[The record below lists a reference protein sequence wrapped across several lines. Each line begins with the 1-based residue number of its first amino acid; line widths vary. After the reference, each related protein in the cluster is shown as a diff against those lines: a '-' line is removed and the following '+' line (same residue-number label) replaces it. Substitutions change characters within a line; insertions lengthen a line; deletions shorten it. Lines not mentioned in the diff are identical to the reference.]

1 MVKKLF
7 NKVFKPNRY
16 NVGRAMVIFNKVI
29 NIWKQLKL
37 AQFQIRNGVLNAY
50 IIRKLFFI

>member
-16 NVGRAMVIFNKVI
+16 NVGRAMVIFYKVI
-29 NIWKQLKL
+29 NIWKQRAVIGGMTQKVY
-37 AQFQIRNGVLNAY
+37 ANIH
-50 IIRKLFFI
+50 FI